1 MPFRVKDVLIVNA
14 TVIIGLLILLTFQ
27 SISSSFIE
35 TETSDFNKKWRD
47 IMMFEDVN
55 WELQRNCKLLNDDRA
70 AYEDW
75 FVDLH
80 TEYDEDG
87 SISFRAYD
95 HLSKEMEN
103 EIKKRCSE
111 LVVEGLETF
120 QRLKEVAFYLWSR
133 SPRRN
138 LQRFT
143 SIGSREYVADP
154 FQVWCLSTGR
164 VGSKTLAELANLS
177 GKVAAVHEPWPK
189 TFGLSRLSYEY
200 GKDSACQQ
208 VFVESVTAVLEKII
222 SEVENLH
229 FIETSPQCTFLAPA
243 ARAESCMAF
252 LSTGVDPVGTHI
264 KILGFAKALFL

>member
-35 TETSDFNKKWRD
+35 TETSNFNKKWRD
-47 IMMFEDVN
+47 IMMLENVN

-111 LVVEGLETF
+111 LVVEGLETH
-120 QRLKEVAFYLWSR
+120 QRLIEVEYDGYYVNYLQQSDDDGYVYSWDNGDEWDPDRYSEESDYFDDVVSGPFYVNVINVLMILPFTASAIIASFNAFRKNEETNKASRAAVFAMGAGFCVMIVGFLIILDAFY
-133 SPRRN
+133 
-138 LQRFT
+138 QV
-143 SIGSREYVADP
+143 YAP
-154 FQVWCLSTGR
+154 FL
-164 VGSKTLAELANLS
+164 
-177 GKVAAVHEPWPK
+177 
-189 TFGLSRLSYEY
+189 
-200 GKDSACQQ
+200 
-208 VFVESVTAVLEKII
+208 
-222 SEVENLH
+222 
-229 FIETSPQCTFLAPA
+229 
-243 ARAESCMAF
+243 
-252 LSTGVDPVGTHI
+252 
-264 KILGFAKALFL
+264 